1 MSLVSQNLYLPPLAP
16 PPVLSQD
23 PTQGLEHLALSHFA
37 RSLAPAVSP
46 SRDASSGSSAS
57 TSSAPAA
64 PTPPAPG
71 LKDPIG
77 SDVLVF
83 DSFIPTISDMINGSV
98 PHGDK
103 TSYISAN
110 SSQSGEV
117 EVYTM
122 QAPGIEDWA
131 GVLSAVADY
140 ESPPEVINMS
150 LGLNPAANFLFDFD
164 YLKLDFEALHG
175 SDHSLW
181 SETTKADYKAEVQAL
196 VDSSA
201 KAFKDDFATVALDI
215 KAALEKLVAGGS
227 TVVIA
232 AGNEGE
238 AQQILDE
245 LGITPP
251 DQFFDGTYL
260 PDLPPGVVF
269 VGASTGN
276 DSTSPA
282 ASFTT
287 PVGAVD
293 VAADG
298 TAVEVSDDGEVGDGT
313 SFSAPQITGL
323 VADMK
328 AIDPDLTP
336 AQIESILAQSATL
349 QEGEEIRLGAG
360 VVDPQKALDLVK
372 QRLEEKPIL
381 ETVQDNFQTFASA
394 ATGLASDEWI
404 DTFDLKALAA
414 DSEASEEVRSA
425 AQYLLDHPDVF
436 AAWEGTEEVGNK
448 ADGFLGAHELAIW
461 SVEQQGI
468 STPEF
473 VAVQQLKQHFSQL
486 DSILTEEPAGWFD
499 KDDLYALM
507 NDTTAAPKLRSAAE
521 YVYNNPDL
529 FTELDGAYSK
539 AADGWV
545 NYTDLARWEESQAV

>member
-1 MSLVSQNLYLPPLAP
+1 MTLISQNLSLPPMAP
-16 PPVLSQD
+16 PPFFRQD
-23 PTQGLEHLALSHFA
+23 PTQGLEQLALGHLA
-37 RSLAPAVSP
+37 RSLESAASATG
-46 SRDASSGSSAS
+46 DAGSASGAS

-64 PTPPAPG
+64 PTPPAAVSPKPG
-71 LKDPIG
+71 LKDPSG
-77 SDVLVF
+77 SDALIF
-83 DSFIPTISDMINGSV
+83 DNFTPTISDMLYGSV

-103 TSYISAN
+103 TSYVSG
-110 SSQSGEV
+110 QSTHTGGV
-117 EVYTM
+117 EVYNM
-122 QAPGIEDWA
+122 QAPRIEEWA

-150 LGLNPAANFLFDFD
+150 LGLNPAANFLADFD
-164 YLKLDFEALHG
+164 YLKRDFERFHG

-181 SETTKADYKAEVQAL
+181 SETTQADYKAQVQAL

-201 KAFKDDFATVALDI
+201 QSFKDNYAKVATDL
-215 KAALEKLVAGGS
+215 KAALEKLVARGT

-232 AGNEGE
+232 SGNEGE
-238 AQQILDE
+238 AQQILNE

-251 DQFFDGTYL
+251 DQFYDGSYL

-282 ASFTT
+282 AYFTT

-298 TAVEVSDDGEVGDGT
+298 TAVKVSADGALGDGT

-328 AIDPDLTP
+328 VIDPDLTP

-394 ATGLASDEWI
+394 AIGLASDEWI
-404 DTFDLKALAA
+404 DNFDLKALAA

-436 AAWEGTEEVGNK
+436 AAWESTEEVGNK

-461 SVEQQGI
+461 SVEQKGI

-473 VAVQQLKQHFSQL
+473 VVVQQLKQHFSQL
-486 DSILTEEPAGWFD
+486 DSILNEEPAGWFD

-507 NDTTAAPKLRSAAE
+507 NDTTAAPKLRSAA
-521 YVYNNPDL
+521 
-529 FTELDGAYSK
+529 
-539 AADGWV
+539 
-545 NYTDLARWEESQAV
+545 